1 MFQPNEAPKNHT
13 LYKSI
18 TLEKWTPQSSE
29 PKRGDWAN
37 YKLFDDESVRP
48 AKRNLSA
55 IPRFTRLSD
64 RVCALVIQ
72 SDISNQ
78 DIHRLWDFDF
88 TSNGSMTQTRPNI
101 GAAAMDDNGHILTY
115 RRYALQGHEIQVTR
129 DTEFTPIEQPGVRRE
144 ERKQV
149 LAANSPEPTN
159 DSPPPTRHL
168 RPSTQVTPT
177 ITPAKIKR
185 RLPPRTTSQS

>member
-1 MFQPNEAPKNHT
+1 MFQPNEAPKNCT

-29 PKRGDWAN
+29 PKRDDWAN
-37 YKLFDDESVRP
+37 YKLFDDESVWP

-55 IPRFTRLSD
+55 IPRFTRLSN

-78 DIHRLWDFDF
+78 DIHRLWNFDF

-101 GAAAMDDNGHILTY
+101 SAAAMDDNGHIFTY
-115 RRYALQGHEIQVTR
+115 QRYTLQGQEIQVTR
-129 DTEFTPIEQPGVRRE
+129 DIEFMPIERPGVRRE

-159 DSPPPTRHL
+159 DSPPPICRL
-168 RPSTQVTPT
+168 RPSTQVIPT
-177 ITPAKIKR
+177 IMLARTKR
-185 RLPPRTTSQS
+185 RLPPQTM

>member
-1 MFQPNEAPKNHT
+1 MMFQPNEAPKNRT

-18 TLEKWTPQSSE
+18 TSKKWTPQSSE

-37 YKLFDDESVRP
+37 YKPFDDESVRP

-88 TSNGSMTQTRPNI
+88 TSNGSMTQTRTNI

-129 DTEFTPIEQPGVRRE
+129 DTEFTPIEWPGV
-144 ERKQV
+144 
-149 LAANSPEPTN
+149 
-159 DSPPPTRHL
+159 
-168 RPSTQVTPT
+168 
-177 ITPAKIKR
+177 
-185 RLPPRTTSQS
+185 

>member
-1 MFQPNEAPKNHT
+1 MFQPNEAPQNCMLH
-13 LYKSI
+13 KSI

-37 YKLFDDESVRP
+37 YKLFDGESVRP
-48 AKRNLSA
+48 AKRNLST

-72 SDISNQ
+72 SNISNQ

-115 RRYALQGHEIQVTR
+115 R
-129 DTEFTPIEQPGVRRE
+129 
-144 ERKQV
+144 
-149 LAANSPEPTN
+149 
-159 DSPPPTRHL
+159 
-168 RPSTQVTPT
+168 
-177 ITPAKIKR
+177 
-185 RLPPRTTSQS
+185 